1 MSFTGTGT
9 GTGRGQILLLATTV
23 LLAACPPPATKTS
36 TTGPTP
42 SSLEA
47 KLVANPN
54 DARVNFDL
62 GRSAEATGDTL
73 RAEQYYLR
81 AEALGHPQAEVL
93 PRLLR
98 VLAQAQRYHEALRRC
113 DERLRVQ
120 PEDRDTRYVKSALL
134 LALERPREA
143 ERELQ
148 TLIRQK
154 PADPEAYLLLGR
166 LYRDSAADD
175 KDRAQA
181 RALYE
186 KYLALAP
193 EGADAASVRFELV
206 DDPRLQLVT
215 PPPSPPVTP

>member
-1 MSFTGTGT
+1 MSTAHQRPGSGPFV
-9 GTGRGQILLLATTV
+9 LLGALV
-23 LLAACPPPATKTS
+23 LLAACPPPPTRSS

-113 DERLRVQ
+113 DERLRVA
-120 PEDRDTRYVKSALL
+120 PEDRETRYVKSALL

-154 PADPEAYLLLGR
+154 PADPDAYLQLGR

-186 KYLALAP
+186 TYLALAP
-193 EGADAASVRFELV
+193 EGPDAAAVRFELV
-206 DDPRLQLVT
+206 DDPRLQLAKEATPTPATVT
-215 PPPSPPVTP
+215 P